1 MFPGDIVELYE
12 QCRKLA
18 PSFQISVE
26 DIPYAG
32 RCVSAKATVNGLE
45 FQWGNQIHRRGRSL
59 TNEQCLQKLRE
70 LLAAC
75 LQNLPV
81 FVERAYIM
89 S

>member
-18 PSFQISVE
+18 PSFQLSV
-26 DIPYAG
+26 DDLPYAG

-45 FQWGNQIHRRGRSL
+45 FQWGNQIRQSL
-59 TNEQCLQKLRE
+59 SNEQCLQKLRE
-70 LLAAC
+70 LLVAC

-81 FVERAYIM
+81 FVKRAYIL